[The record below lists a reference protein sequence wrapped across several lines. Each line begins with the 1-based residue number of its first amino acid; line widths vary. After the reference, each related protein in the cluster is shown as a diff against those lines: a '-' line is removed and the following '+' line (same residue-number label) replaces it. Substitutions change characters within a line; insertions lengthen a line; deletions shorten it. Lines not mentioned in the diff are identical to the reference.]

1 MNNEFEDIQDP
12 PGGGDMGNA
21 FLVAREVGERNHNPH
36 GQGALAVSTT
46 KALLTAA
53 VRDAIDG
60 AIAAHAHAQ
69 AITCVCILKV
79 CAEADW
85 VRLIGYC
92 MKDQGLAHFLSVH
105 GGLSAE
111 FMNNAAQTRT
121 PLRPPVRPSRP
132 TRRTFSA
139 LRSKHAAKFC
149 STIATSFGR
158 ETLSSHAI
166 IVWRACAS
174 TPRLQWW
181 SHLGCASCR
190 WCGVC
195 PRVRVS
201 AFPRVRVSTCPC
213 VRVSACPH
221 VRVSCVCP
229 RVRVS
234 VCLGQTRR
242 WDVCESGLTSIM
254 TYCET

>member
-1 MNNEFEDIQDP
+1 MLWCEVALTAVADMMNNEFEDIQDP

-111 FMNNAAQTRT
+111 FMNNAADAYT
-121 PLRPPVRPSRP
+121 
-132 TRRTFSA
+132 A
-139 LRSKHAAKFC
+139 EAARSSF
-149 STIATSFGR
+149 TSDKGNL
-158 ETLSSHAI
+158 LSQ
-166 IVWRACAS
+166 
-174 TPRLQWW
+174 P
-181 SHLGCASCR
+181 
-190 WCGVC
+190 
-195 PRVRVS
+195 
-201 AFPRVRVSTCPC
+201 
-213 VRVSACPH
+213 
-221 VRVSCVCP
+221 
-229 RVRVS
+229 
-234 VCLGQTRR
+234 
-242 WDVCESGLTSIM
+242 
-254 TYCET
+254 